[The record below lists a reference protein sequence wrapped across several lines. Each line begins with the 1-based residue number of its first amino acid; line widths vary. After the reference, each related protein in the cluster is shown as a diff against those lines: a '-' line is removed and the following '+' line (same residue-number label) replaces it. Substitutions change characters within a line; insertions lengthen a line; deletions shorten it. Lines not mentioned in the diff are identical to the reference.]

1 MLKRHSKF
9 RMMVQQFTMV
19 VCVLLPTTS
28 SFAASEPLQL
38 DPGLAGFADLG
49 AIQCDYFIEL
59 LPIGPKGFR
68 QSLMTYAQGF
78 VYAKSGK
85 TIDQILA
92 GQAQSWTYNSLS
104 EEMVQY
110 CRANPSKSI
119 PDAAAHLWS
128 ALSS

>member
-1 MLKRHSKF
+1 MVKRQS
-9 RMMVQQFTMV
+9 RVRRSVQRFAIV
-19 VCVLLPTTS
+19 VGLLVPVTP

-38 DPGLAGFADLG
+38 DPGMAGFADLG
-49 AIQCDYFIEL
+49 TIKCGYFVEL

-78 VYAKSGK
+78 VFAKSGK

-92 GQAQSWTYNSLS
+92 TQARSWTYNSLS

-110 CRANPSKSI
+110 CRANPEKTI

-128 ALSS
+128 ALNS